1 MLKSALTMFALFCLT
16 PTVAGEPAGTARNG
30 AVELA
35 YWLQGPRDG
44 LPLVI
49 INGQG
54 AATRSGDGFTAA
66 LAAAGFR
73 VITFDN
79 RDSGRS
85 TVLGAAGAPP
95 SMEDIM
101 AGHAPAYDLSDM
113 AADTVAVLDAVGVS
127 RAHVVGHS
135 LGGMVAQMLAASHP
149 DRVLSLVSVS
159 STSGAPGLPLGP
171 ALAALSQGGADEA
184 PAMQQAI
191 AAYRIFEGEARL
203 RMSDAEVAAR
213 VAADMAVG
221 DPNAAARQFAA
232 AMARGDRSALMR
244 GITRPALVIHG
255 GDDPWFPLV
264 HAQSTAAALG
274 NARIEIV
281 EGMGHII
288 SDEAAPAVAARIAAF
303 VSP

>member
-16 PTVAGEPAGTARNG
+16 PAVAGEPAGTARNG
-30 AVELA
+30 PVELA
-35 YWLQGPRDG
+35 YWLQGPQDG

-54 AATRSGDGFTAA
+54 VATRPGDGFTAA

-85 TVLGAAGAPP
+85 TVLGAGGAPA

-101 AGHAPAYDLSDM
+101 AGQAPAYDLSDM

-184 PAMQQAI
+184 PAMQQA

-232 AMARGDRSALMR
+232 AMASGDRSALMR
-244 GITRPALVIHG
+244 GIRRPALVIHG

-288 SDEAAPAVAARIAAF
+288 SDEVAPAVAARIAAF
-303 VSP
+303 ASP